1 MLLRN
6 TINKMSQEDAFIQ
19 TRNRDDL
26 FKLSSPIP
34 QSTHSGQYSERS
46 KEVIIDDDDAFDSKS
61 DERRGP
67 EIFRRDEFDEEEFHR
82 PQPSATENLDFKD
95 ILNNPDLIELLKKR
109 SVPKSP
115 TVDYSSDEMV
125 QKRVLKLINKSCDVD
140 YEKEHDKVKEAVTE
154 AFMIKYQNLK
164 IHYPDMAETIKFPE
178 GKQLNFIHK
187 HYHGIIKSIY
197 VSMNLGQTQL
207 CYVLCLMV
215 LEFVCVKALGL
226 PMAGFTKMEL
236 KRMYKYESMM
246 IELGESWYSSG
257 EGGEPQ
263 PIEWRIATSFIWNV
277 VIFLGIK
284 ILSNYLE
291 SENLVE
297 TIRDIVDKLF
307 ESNVSKDDIESGDA
321 KKMHSEGE
329 ELLSGLSGGGG
340 FESLINMVTNIGG
353 GMTRN
358 MENRQRKKG
367 PVKRNRF
374 VFE

>member
-1 MLLRN
+1 
-6 TINKMSQEDAFIQ
+6 MSQEDNFIL

-26 FKLSSPIP
+26 FKLSSPTP
-34 QSTHSGQYSERS
+34 QDT
-46 KEVIIDDDDAFDSKS
+46 KELTIDDDDTFDIIS

-67 EIFRRDEFDEEEFHR
+67 EVIKRDVFEEDFHRLKDEE
-82 PQPSATENLDFKD
+82 TEKLDFKN
-95 ILNNPDLIELLKKR
+95 ILNNPDLLELLKKKTTPR
-109 SVPKSP
+109 SPV
-115 TVDYSSDEMV
+115 VDYSNDETV
-125 QKRVLKLINKSCDVD
+125 QRRVLKLINKSSDVD
-140 YEKEHDKVKEAVTE
+140 YEKEHVKVRGSASE

-164 IHYPDMAETIKFPE
+164 IHYPDMADTIKFPE
-178 GKQLNFIHK
+178 GKHLNFIHK

-236 KRMYKYESMM
+236 KRMYKYESLM
-246 IELGESWYSSG
+246 IELGESWYTSG

-284 ILSNYLE
+284 IVSNYLE
-291 SENLVE
+291 NENMIE
-297 TIRDIVDKLF
+297 TIRGIVDKLF
-307 ESNVSKDDIESGDA
+307 ENNVNKADIESGDA
-321 KKMHSEGE
+321 KRMHAEGE
-329 ELLSGLSGGGG
+329 ELLSGLNGGG
-340 FESLINMVTNIGG
+340 FDNLINIVTNIGG